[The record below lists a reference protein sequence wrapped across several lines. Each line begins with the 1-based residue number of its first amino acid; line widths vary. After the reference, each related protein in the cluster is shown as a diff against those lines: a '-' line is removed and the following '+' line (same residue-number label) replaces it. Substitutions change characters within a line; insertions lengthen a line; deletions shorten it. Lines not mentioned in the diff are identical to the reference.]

1 MIEVLYFAG
10 CPNREPAVTLARDV
24 ARALRVDD
32 AICEVEVATD
42 ADAERLRFLGSP
54 TVRVDGV
61 DIDPEAATQTDYS
74 LSCRMYGSSGVPSRD
89 LLVRALEA
97 RGGPER

>member
-10 CPNREPAVTLARDV
+10 CPNRDSAVTLARDV
-24 ARALRVDD
+24 VRALRVDD
-32 AICEVEVATD
+32 AIREVEVTTD

-61 DIDPEAATQTDYS
+61 DIDPEAASRTDYS
-74 LSCRMYGSSGVPSRD
+74 LCCRIYGSSGLPSRD

-97 RGGPER
+97 RRGAR